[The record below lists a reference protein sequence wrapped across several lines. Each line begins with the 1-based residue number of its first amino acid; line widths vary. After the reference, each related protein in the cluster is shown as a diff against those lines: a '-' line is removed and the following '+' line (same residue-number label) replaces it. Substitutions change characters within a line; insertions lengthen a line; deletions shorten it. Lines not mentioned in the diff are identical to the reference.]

1 MKHILKA
8 KKRFLC
14 LLLAGALAACLSP
27 AALAAPDGVEVAPGY
42 DYTRFKDAGIT
53 LNVYNWGEYISGGA
67 DGSMDVVKEFYKT
80 IPILGICLGHQCIG
94 EAFGGTVTYAKALF
108 HGKQSEITHTGTGIF
123 AGITSPVKVARYHSL
138 AVQMDDLP
146 ECLTVMAQ
154 TKDGEIMAMQHKE
167 YPVIGLQF
175 HPESIYTEHG
185 KRMVENFI
193 NGIN

>member
-1 MKHILKA
+1 
-8 KKRFLC
+8 
-14 LLLAGALAACLSP
+14 
-27 AALAAPDGVEVAPGY
+27 
-42 DYTRFKDAGIT
+42 
-53 LNVYNWGEYISGGA
+53 
-67 DGSMDVVKEFYKT
+67 MDVVKEFYRE

-138 AVQMDDLP
+138 AVQ
-146 ECLTVMAQ
+146 AQ

>member
-1 MKHILKA
+1 MKRRLRVY
-8 KKRFLC
+8 KK
-14 LLLAGALAACLSP
+14 
-27 AALAAPDGVEVAPGY
+27 
-42 DYTRFKDAGIT
+42 TAGIC
-53 LNVYNWGEYISGGA
+53 
-67 DGSMDVVKEFYKT
+67 MDVVKNFTGVK
-80 IPILGICLGHQCIG
+80 PILGICLGHQCIG

-123 AGITSPVKVARYHSL
+123 AGITSPVKAARYHSL

>member
-1 MKHILKA
+1 MILLIDNYDSFTFNLYQYIGTFTQDIKVVRND
-8 KKRFLC
+8 KITIGEIRELHPDKIV
-14 LLLAGALAACLSP
+14 LSP
-27 AALAAPDGVEVAPGY
+27 GPKSPKE
-42 DYTRFKDAGIT
+42 AGICM
-53 LNVYNWGEYISGGA
+53 E
-67 DGSMDVVKEFYKT
+67 VVKELYRE

-108 HGKQSEITHTGTGIF
+108 HGIF

-146 ECLTVMAQ
+146 ECLTVTAQ

>member
-1 MKHILKA
+1 
-8 KKRFLC
+8 
-14 LLLAGALAACLSP
+14 
-27 AALAAPDGVEVAPGY
+27 
-42 DYTRFKDAGIT
+42 
-53 LNVYNWGEYISGGA
+53 
-67 DGSMDVVKEFYKT
+67 
-80 IPILGICLGHQCIG
+80 
-94 EAFGGTVTYAKALF
+94 VTYAKALF

-146 ECLTVMAQ
+146 ECLTVTAQ
-154 TKDGEIMAMQHKE
+154 TKDGEIVAMQHKE

-193 NGIN
+193 NGIS

>member
-1 MKHILKA
+1 MA
-8 KKRFLC
+8 S
-14 LLLAGALAACLSP
+14 ALDISVSVRHL
-27 AALAAPDGVEVAPGY
+27 
-42 DYTRFKDAGIT
+42 
-53 LNVYNWGEYISGGA
+53 GERDIRKSI
-67 DGSMDVVKEFYKT
+67 VPWKT
-80 IPILGICLGHQCIG
+80 VRDH
-94 EAFGGTVTYAKALF
+94 TY
-108 HGKQSEITHTGTGIF
+108 GTGMF